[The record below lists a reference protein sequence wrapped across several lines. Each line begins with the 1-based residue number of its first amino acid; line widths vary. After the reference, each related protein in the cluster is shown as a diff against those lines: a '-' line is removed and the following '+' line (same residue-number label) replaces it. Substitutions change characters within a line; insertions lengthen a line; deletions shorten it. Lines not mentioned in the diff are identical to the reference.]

1 MFSGGGGF
9 QETNSQLNW
18 NVKLLFPGLLASA
31 SDGFGTWK
39 RHESQTHVKFRK
51 LLFDATGLY
60 IGNATV
66 NVTVEQPERENL
78 SGKFTIEFTFFS
90 GSPSICG
97 AGDVTGVAI
106 RPEE

>member
-1 MFSGGGGF
+1 
-9 QETNSQLNW
+9 
-18 NVKLLFPGLLASA
+18 VKTLFPGLLASA
-31 SDGFGTWK
+31 SDGFGTWN
-39 RHESQTHVKFRK
+39 RHGSQTHVKFRK

-60 IGNATV
+60 IGNAII

-97 AGDVTGVAI
+97 AGDLTGVAI